1 MYRDL
6 IAVTNRHLCSRPFT
20 EQITRVCKLHPKAL
34 ILREK
39 DLPEEEYFSLARQV
53 KEICEQFKVPFIP
66 HFYPAVARELGC
78 DRLHLP
84 LPLLLENPKVVSDFH
99 TVGTS
104 IHSVSEA
111 VKAEKLGA
119 SYLTAGHIYVTD
131 CKKGLPPRGLPF
143 LQNVCQAVQI
153 PVYGIGG
160 IKIFISARTQQVPGK
175 ASLTAPRT
183 RLFNSSKDSPLRS
196 SPIYSGLMFSP
207 GILHSFL
214 IGFIYIRDTI
224 PQFGIGLFELAGNL
238 L

>member
-111 VKAEKLGA
+111 VGKAGNFL
-119 SYLTAGHIYVTD
+119 SHSRTYLCY
-131 CKKGLPPRGLPF
+131 R
-143 LQNVCQAVQI
+143 LQERA
-153 PVYGIGG
+153 PATGTS
-160 IKIFISARTQQVPGK
+160 ISAECMPSCT
-175 ASLTAPRT
+175 
-183 RLFNSSKDSPLRS
+183 D
-196 SPIYSGLMFSP
+196 SGLW
-207 GILHSFL
+207 HW
-214 IGFIYIRDTI
+214 RN
-224 PQFGIGLFELAGNL
+224 QN
-238 L
+238 

>member
-53 KEICEQFKVPFIP
+53 KEICEQFKVPFI
-66 HFYPAVARELGC
+66 
-78 DRLHLP
+78 LHLP

-99 TVGTS
+99 AVGTS

-111 VKAEKLGA
+111 VEAEKLGT

-160 IKIFISARTQQVPGK
+160 IKIDETQLHELKNAGAAGGCVM
-175 ASLTAPRT
+175 
-183 RLFNSSKDSPLRS
+183 
-196 SPIYSGLMFSP
+196 SGMM
-207 GILHSFL
+207 HV
-214 IGFIYIRDTI
+214 
-224 PQFGIGLFELAGNL
+224 
-238 L
+238 

>member
-39 DLPEEEYFSLARQV
+39 DLPEEEYFSLARQ
-53 KEICEQFKVPFIP
+53 
-66 HFYPAVARELGC
+66 AVARELGC

-111 VKAEKLGA
+111 VEAEKLGV

-160 IKIFISARTQQVPGK
+160 IKIDEAQLHELKNAGAAGGCVM
-175 ASLTAPRT
+175 
-183 RLFNSSKDSPLRS
+183 
-196 SPIYSGLMFSP
+196 SGMM
-207 GILHSFL
+207 HV
-214 IGFIYIRDTI
+214 
-224 PQFGIGLFELAGNL
+224 
-238 L
+238 

>member
-84 LPLLLENPKVVSDFH
+84 LPLLLENPKVVSDFIQLELPSILFLKQSKRKSWELPISQQDIFMLP
-99 TVGTS
+99 TARKAPATGTS
-104 IHSVSEA
+104 IS
-111 VKAEKLGA
+111 AECMPSCADSSLW
-119 SYLTAGHIYVTD
+119 HW
-131 CKKGLPPRGLPF
+131 RN
-143 LQNVCQAVQI
+143 QN
-153 PVYGIGG
+153 
-160 IKIFISARTQQVPGK
+160 
-175 ASLTAPRT
+175 
-183 RLFNSSKDSPLRS
+183 
-196 SPIYSGLMFSP
+196 
-207 GILHSFL
+207 
-214 IGFIYIRDTI
+214 
-224 PQFGIGLFELAGNL
+224 
-238 L
+238 